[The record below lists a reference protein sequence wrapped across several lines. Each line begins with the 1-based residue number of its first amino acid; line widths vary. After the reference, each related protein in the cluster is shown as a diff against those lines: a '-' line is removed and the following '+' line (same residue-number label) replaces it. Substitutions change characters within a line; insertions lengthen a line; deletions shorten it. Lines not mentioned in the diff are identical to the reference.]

1 MQESAREPLTSERII
16 EAALRIIDDEGLRAL
31 TMRRLGQALGVEAM
45 SLYHH
50 LPGKAAVLSGV
61 AESLLSGLRLDADNA
76 GSWQERMRRLS
87 RASRGLAHAH
97 PNAFPL
103 IVMRE
108 RTTPQVSRL
117 FDLTI
122 DVCRAAGASEDDALN
137 VFLTLGGFV
146 SGFALFEI
154 GGFFNLTGEPS
165 PPMMADPALADERSD
180 LALTPGDAQFER
192 GVTTVLLGL
201 ERQFERGAV
210 DAEPERA

>member
-1 MQESAREPLTSERII
+1 MQASAREPLTSERII

-31 TMRRLGQALGVEAM
+31 TMRRLGLALGVEAM

-61 AESLLSGLRLDADNA
+61 AESLLGGLRLEAAND
-76 GSWQERMRRLS
+76 GTWQDRMRQLA
-87 RASRGLAHAH
+87 RAYRGLAHAH

-108 RTTPQVSRL
+108 HRTPQVTRL
-117 FDLTI
+117 LDLTI
-122 DVCRAAGASEDDALN
+122 RICRDAGATEDDALN

-154 GGFFNLTGEPS
+154 GGFFALTGERS
-165 PPMMADPALADERSD
+165 PEMATSPEAGDDGRD
-180 LALTPGDAQFER
+180 RALTPGDEQFEL
-192 GVTTVLLGL
+192 GVTTILIGL
-201 ERQFERGAV
+201 AEQFARRAAG
-210 DAEPERA
+210 AEPG

>member
-1 MQESAREPLTSERII
+1 MQGLAREPLTTERII
-16 EAALRIIDDEGLRAL
+16 AAALRIIDDEGLRAL

-61 AESLLSGLRLDADNA
+61 AESLLSGLRLEEGNG
-76 GSWQERMRRLS
+76 GSWQERMRRLA
-87 RASRGLAHAH
+87 RAYRGLAHAH

-108 RTTPQVSRL
+108 HQTPQVTRL
-117 FDLTI
+117 LELTFRI
-122 DVCRAAGASEDDALN
+122 CRDAGASEDDALN

-154 GGFFNLTGEPS
+154 GGFFTLTGEPS
-165 PPMMADPALADERSD
+165 PALAACTASAGERRE
-180 LALTPGDAQFER
+180 LFATPGDAQFEL
-192 GVTTVLLGL
+192 GVTTILAGL
-201 ERQFERGAV
+201 AQQFGRGAA
-210 DAEPERA
+210 DAGAWRE

>member
-61 AESLLSGLRLDADNA
+61 AESLLSGLRLDAANA
-76 GSWQERMRRLS
+76 GSWQERMRRLA
-87 RASRGLAHAH
+87 RAYRGLAHAH

-122 DVCRAAGASEDDALN
+122 DICRAAGASEDDALN

-154 GGFFNLTGEPS
+154 GGFFNLTGEQS
-165 PPMMADPALADERSD
+165 PPMMANPASADERSD

-201 ERQFERGAV
+201 ERQFERGAA
-210 DAEPERA
+210 DAEAERA

>member
-1 MQESAREPLTSERII
+1 MQGSAREPLTSERII
-16 EAALRIIDDEGLRAL
+16 DAALRIIDDEGLRAL

-61 AESLLSGLRLDADNA
+61 AEALLSGLRLEATNG
-76 GSWQERMRRLS
+76 GSWQDRMRQLA
-87 RASRGLAHAH
+87 RAYRGVAHAH

-108 RTTPQVSRL
+108 RQTPQVTRL
-117 FDLTI
+117 FDLTARI
-122 DVCRAAGASEDDALN
+122 CRDAGASDDDALN

-154 GGFFNLTGEPS
+154 GGFFTLTGEPS
-165 PPMMADPALADERSD
+165 PNLADCQPLASAGSERS
-180 LALTPGDAQFER
+180 LAPGDAQFEL
-192 GVTTVLLGL
+192 GVTTILAGL
-201 ERQFERGAV
+201 AEQFARRAAGAG
-210 DAEPERA
+210 ANPA